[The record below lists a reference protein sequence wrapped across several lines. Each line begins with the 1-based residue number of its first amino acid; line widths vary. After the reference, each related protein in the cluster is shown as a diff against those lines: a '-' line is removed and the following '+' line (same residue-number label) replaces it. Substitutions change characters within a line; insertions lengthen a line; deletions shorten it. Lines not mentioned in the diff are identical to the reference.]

1 MASFRPGV
9 GDPLSSENP
18 FSDGRPNWR
27 LQTKTRTCKPP
38 DMLGTGLQ
46 VDQPKVSPYTTEF
59 SDLYKN
65 HQASTQLV
73 VKKQMRHFD
82 HHLVQTT
89 KEIPVGGLQVPEHL
103 ISGEDRIRPPGGR
116 KVLAPNVKFNP
127 NDGGVWEPRRREYP
141 ELSKRSSNSGV
152 KIVGKPEKIDRHVD
166 IWPAD
171 LTVRDQF
178 KPGGLK
184 IFQNKR
190 STNTEAFPGAIGYK
204 PPLLYDEEGQM
215 VDYSSVK
222 MGGVFGRKRLH
233 GNEPLKLD
241 EVSFSSSF
249 SSSPPRLCILLLL
262 LHCTFVD
269 CHASPQSISLLYL
282 SPSSTFLLHLASSA
296 HRLDVQE
303 RSATFFPDRTVLTRS
318 KKAETSL
325 ANTLATEKVFPFRP
339 DLPHARREV
348 SHMKVEKQK
357 DRGAVQAPESQPVVR
372 ERTIVVPPPPQT
384 YSQQLTGLQ
393 TQIKKFSPR
402 EKLKY
407 EFPLAPTTS
416 WTFVGGYRP

>member
-241 EVSFSSSF
+241 E
-249 SSSPPRLCILLLL
+249 
-262 LHCTFVD
+262 
-269 CHASPQSISLLYL
+269 
-282 SPSSTFLLHLASSA
+282 
-296 HRLDVQE
+296 E